1 MQSVWRKPVAR
12 QKPRDRT
19 ELALLVGGI
28 AVLLLLLAFM
38 KLASEVFEG
47 ETQSFDKKI
56 LLALRDPSDLS
67 KPIGPQW
74 MLGSALDITS
84 LGSDTVLGLAV
95 FFVGG
100 FLLLQGLWRR
110 ALFVVTAS
118 LGGWFLQASLKQL
131 FQRPRPDVVPHLRE
145 VLSMSFPSGHA
156 LQSAVVYLTLGT
168 LLMHIAERRLTKLYC
183 MTVAVLATML
193 VGVSRVYL
201 GVHYPTDV
209 LAGWLLGLSWALV
222 CWMIERSLERQAG
235 LKRERAESEA
245 KAKAEETAK

>member
-1 MQSVWRKPVAR
+1 
-12 QKPRDRT
+12 
-19 ELALLVGGI
+19 
-28 AVLLLLLAFM
+28 
-38 KLASEVFEG
+38 
-47 ETQSFDKKI
+47 
-56 LLALRDPSDLS
+56 
-67 KPIGPQW
+67 
-74 MLGSALDITS
+74 
-84 LGSDTVLGLAV
+84 
-95 FFVGG
+95 
-100 FLLLQGLWRR
+100 
-110 ALFVVTAS
+110 
-118 LGGWFLQASLKQL
+118 
-131 FQRPRPDVVPHLRE
+131 
-145 VLSMSFPSGHA
+145 MSFPSGHA